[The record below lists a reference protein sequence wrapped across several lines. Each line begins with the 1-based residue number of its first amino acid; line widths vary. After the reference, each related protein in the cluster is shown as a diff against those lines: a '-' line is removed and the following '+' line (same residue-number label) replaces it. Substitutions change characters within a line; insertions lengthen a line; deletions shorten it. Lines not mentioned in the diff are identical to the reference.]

1 MYLNDLEL
9 ISKAQNNKLLVCGAE
24 IKCVLQHKKT
34 GTISLEIEDASSFSI
49 DEKEYTV
56 LWADYSKEQ
65 GKLF

>member
-24 IKCVLQHKKT
+24 IKCVLQHKTK
-34 GTISLEIEDASSFSI
+34 GTLSLEIEDASSFSI

-56 LWADYSKEQ
+56 LWEAENV
-65 GKLF
+65 